1 MSGKEPLDL
10 GKLNSKD
17 IPYIKRMDRE
27 QEDMLIK
34 LFKYKRV
41 IVDSVAGSGKT
52 TILTQGMKAL
62 KDHDYIDEI
71 YYVVFPVQEGALGFL
86 PGDLAK
92 KIQEYAIPFKQALI
106 TAGVNPQHIDLEA
119 MCNEF
124 IPTEYNVVPHTFL
137 RGRNMSGKGIIIDET
152 QNGTVDEIRKTLTRI
167 DDDAYVAI
175 AGHTGQID
183 IKKELSGFSTYI
195 HHFKRGKET
204 GVFKEVEFANLT
216 HNYRGKFSAF
226 ADTIGTNFSEV
237 TEESEGEE
245 TEE

>member
-1 MSGKEPLDL
+1 MSEKEPLDL
-10 GKLNSKD
+10 GKLSSKE
-17 IPYIKRMDRE
+17 IPFIKRLDRE

-34 LFKYKRV
+34 LYKYKRV

-62 KDHDYIDEI
+62 KDRGYIDEI

-92 KIQEYAIPFKQALI
+92 KIQEYAIPFKQALV
-106 TAGVNPQHIDLEA
+106 TAGVNPQHLDLEA

-137 RGRNMSGKGIIIDET
+137 RGRNMSRIGIIIDET

-167 DDDAYVAI
+167 DDDCYVAI

-183 IKKELSGFSTYI
+183 INKEASGFSTYI

-204 GVFKEVEFANLT
+204 GEYKDIEFAKLT
-216 HNYRGKFSAF
+216 KNYRGPFSS
-226 ADTIGTNFSEV
+226 FSDKV
-237 TEESEGEE
+237 GVYLKEEE
-245 TEE
+245 